1 MSTNIVEGLWE
12 MGNGKSFKN
21 SYPLSHLPSPLKKP
35 ELLAPAGNFEKL
47 QAALIYGADAIYFG
61 GKNFSLRAFGD
72 NFTREE
78 ILKAVE
84 FTHGL
89 GKKIYAAVNIFAHN
103 ADFAALAD
111 YLKFLARAGVD
122 AVLISDLGV
131 LSLAKELTDL
141 KIHVSTQANVT
152 NWRTAKFFHELGAE
166 RIVLARE
173 LTREEISDIKN
184 NCKAEVEIFIHGAMC
199 ISYSGRCWLSKFL
212 TGRDANLGAC
222 THSCRWK
229 YNLVEETRAGEY
241 FPVGEDERGSYV
253 MNSKDLCL
261 LPCLD
266 EVIQSGVAS
275 LKIEGRMKSV
285 NYVASVVKVYRAAID
300 SYFDNPNDFKI
311 RAEWTDEL
319 NKIAHRPYTT
329 GFFMGDGK
337 PTEIY
342 GTSKPARASEFL
354 GIVREF
360 DSATMTATIEQ
371 RGKFELGERVEFF
384 QPNRETFSQS
394 ITSMQDADGQ
404 EIFSAP
410 HAQQLVK
417 IFVDKPVEIWSLMRS
432 GNCGR

>member
-1 MSTNIVEGLWE
+1 MV
-12 MGNGKSFKN
+12 
-21 SYPLSHLPSPLKKP
+21 KP

-47 QAALIYGADAIYFG
+47 QAALIYGADAVYFG

-103 ADFAALAD
+103 ADLDALAD

-152 NWRTAKFFHELGAE
+152 NWRSAKFFHELGAE

-173 LTREEISDIKN
+173 LTREEILDIKS

-241 FPVGEDERGSYV
+241 FSVGEDNRGSYV

-266 EVIQSGVAS
+266 KVIQSGVAS

-285 NYVASVVKVYRAAID
+285 NYVASVVKVYREAID
-300 SYFDNPNDFKI
+300 SYFDNPNDFVI
-311 RAEWTDEL
+311 RAEWLDEL

-329 GFFMGDGK
+329 GFFMSDGN

-342 GTSKPARASEFL
+342 DTSKPARSSDFF
-354 GIVREF
+354 GIIREF
-360 DSATMTATIEQ
+360 DSQTMTATIEQ
-371 RGKFELGERVEFF
+371 RGKFETGERVEFF
-384 QPNRETFSQS
+384 QPHEETFSQS
-394 ITSMQDADGQ
+394 ITSMCDEDGQ
-404 EIFSAP
+404 EILSAP
-410 HAQQLVK
+410 HAQQIVK
-417 IFVDKPVEIWSLMRS
+417 ISVDKPVEIWSLMRS
-432 GNCGR
+432 GDYGR